1 MVLIFS
7 SHPTKRS
14 EAIPLSI
21 VGEGRLTV
29 LLKDAS
35 SFGVA
40 NVEFVGI
47 TSASQNKV
55 RQSRTMM
62 LGQLIGHDLSHM
74 EKRGFVRSFFLSLA
88 EREGSELPAVRG
100 VILRRAQSSET
111 VE

>member
-1 MVLIFS
+1 MLPAKRWRREAARRLGSTAISRVTIKQVLRRVFWFSIFT

-40 NVEFVGI
+40 DVEFVGI

-55 RQSRTMM
+55 RQ
-62 LGQLIGHDLSHM
+62 
-74 EKRGFVRSFFLSLA
+74 
-88 EREGSELPAVRG
+88 
-100 VILRRAQSSET
+100 
-111 VE
+111 